1 MRNLI
6 ALFAIL
12 VVVVTACKRSEQATT
27 ETTATS
33 TTSSTTTA
41 ATPPTTT
48 TAAGADVGQIL
59 PPYQAKRL
67 DGSAFDLA
75 GERDKVVL
83 LNVWATWCGPCVYE
97 IPELQALHVKYGPR
111 GFEVVGA
118 SVDEGDPADVK
129 AFADEHKMTYP
140 VVLDP
145 EGKVAGLLDA
155 SVLPTTVLIDR
166 NGRIVWKKIGAIMPQ
181 DDTLTKAIEQAL
193 VKS

>member
-1 MRNLI
+1 MRNLTVLL
-6 ALFAIL
+6 ALL
-12 VVVVTACKRSEQATT
+12 VVVTACKRSEQATT
-27 ETTATS
+27 ETTAT
-33 TTSSTTTA
+33 TTASSTATA
-41 ATPPTTT
+41 PPPPTTT
-48 TAAGADVGQIL
+48 AAAGADVGQIL

-75 GERDKVVL
+75 TERSKVVL

-97 IPELQALHVKYGPR
+97 IPELQALHDKYGPR

-118 SVDEGDPADVK
+118 SVDEGDPAAVK

-181 DDTLTKAIEQAL
+181 DDTLTKAIEKAL
-193 VKS
+193 

>member
-6 ALFAIL
+6 ALLAI
-12 VVVVTACKRSEQATT
+12 VVAVTACKRGEQATT

-33 TTSSTTTA
+33 TAASTATAPAPPATT
-41 ATPPTTT
+41 
-48 TAAGADVGQIL
+48 GADVGQIL

-75 GERDKVVL
+75 GERSKVVL

-97 IPELQALHVKYGPR
+97 IPELQALHTKYGPR

-166 NGRIVWKKIGAIMPQ
+166 DGRIVWKKIGAIMPQ
-181 DDTLTKAIEQAL
+181 DDTLTEAIEKAL
-193 VKS
+193 KS

>member
-12 VVVVTACKRSEQATT
+12 VVVTACKRSEQAAT
-27 ETTATS
+27 ETTAT
-33 TTSSTTTA
+33 TTASSTATA
-41 ATPPTTT
+41 PPPVTT

-67 DGSAFDLA
+67 DGSAFDLT
-75 GERDKVVL
+75 GERSKVVL

-97 IPELQALHVKYGPR
+97 IPELQALHTKYGPR
-111 GFEVVGA
+111 GFAVIGA

-166 NGRIVWKKIGAIMPQ
+166 NGRIVWKKIGAIMPH

-193 VKS
+193 ES